1 MMTDKIIM
9 DCLILAAGSASRF
22 GGCKQLADW
31 QGQPLLAKSIATAR
45 TLEPARIFVVGG
57 AFYPQLSAALPT
69 LAARSKAFIA
79 EKIPVGKSID
89 SPVELLEYRAWKL
102 GVGNSLAFGVKHLQN
117 SNPVLVL
124 LGDQPLISAQDLRNL
139 YRSWCKNPD
148 KIACAK
154 FANTQG
160 VPAIF
165 PARFKARLYECRGD
179 RGAKDVLLRYADQVV
194 PVSMPSAEFDV
205 DTPAELV
212 TYLKKVI

>member
-31 QGQPLLAKSIATAR
+31 QGKPLLATSIATAR
-45 TLEPARIFVVGG
+45 TLEPERIFVVGG
-57 AFYPQLSAALPT
+57 AFYPQLLQALPKLDAKPKKT
-69 LAARSKAFIA
+69 A
-79 EKIPVGKSID
+79 EKEFTK
-89 SPVELLEYRAWKL
+89 SPVELLEYPAWKL
-102 GVGNSLAFGVKHLQN
+102 GVGNSLAFGIKHLQN

-124 LGDQPLISAQDLRNL
+124 LGDQPLISPQDLRNL

-148 KIACAK
+148 KIACAS
-154 FANTQG
+154 FANTRG

-179 RGAKDVLLRYADQVV
+179 RGAKDVLLRYADQVSPV
-194 PVSMPSAEFDV
+194 PMPSAEFDV
-205 DTPAELV
+205 DTPAEL
-212 TYLKKVI
+212 TSYLKKVI

>member
-31 QGQPLLAKSIATAR
+31 QGQPLLANSIATAR
-45 TLEPARIFVVGG
+45 TLEPARIFVVVG
-57 AFYPQLSAALPT
+57 AFYPQLLQALPK
-69 LAARSKAFIA
+69 LDAKPKKLS
-79 EKIPVGKSID
+79 EKELTN
-89 SPVELLEYRAWKL
+89 SPVELLEFPAWKL
-102 GVGNSLAFGVKHLQN
+102 GVGNSLAFGVKHLQS

-139 YRSWCKNPD
+139 YRSWCKNPN
-148 KIACAK
+148 KIACAS
-154 FANTQG
+154 FANTLG

-179 RGAKDVLLRYADQVV
+179 RGAKNVLLRYADQVIPV
-194 PVSMPSAEFDV
+194 PMPSAEFDV
-205 DTPAELV
+205 DTPAEL
-212 TYLKKVI
+212 TSYLKKVI

>member
-9 DCLILAAGSASRF
+9 DCLILAAGNASRF

-31 QGQPLLAKSIATAR
+31 QGQPLLATSIATAR
-45 TLEPARIFVVGG
+45 TLSPTRILVVGG
-57 AFYPQLSAALPT
+57 AYYPQLSEALPR
-69 LAARSKAFIA
+69 LDAKPKKIAA
-79 EKIPVGKSID
+79 EKIKDGQ
-89 SPVELLEYRAWKL
+89 VELLEYRAWKL
-102 GVGNSLAFGVKHLQN
+102 GIGNSLAFGIKHLQN

-124 LGDQPLISAQDLRNL
+124 LGDQPLVSAQDLRNL

-148 KIACAK
+148 KIACAS
-154 FANTQG
+154 FADTRG

-194 PVSMPSAEFDV
+194 PVLMPSAEFDV
-205 DTPAELV
+205 DTPAELT
-212 TYLKKVI
+212 TYLKKAI